1 MLNWLPRTT
10 LLLGETFNKEDFMF
24 GNRSLT
30 TSNRN
35 DQFLSPFNSL
45 RDDLLDL
52 FDDFSL
58 GLTPSTRIG
67 REFVPRIEIKDLGNA
82 YVVSAEVPGMNDKD
96 MNVTI
101 KENCLI
107 LEGEKKEEHKEDKG
121 GISRSE
127 FSYGSFYRMI
137 PLSDDIDAEKVSA
150 TYTNGVLKVTVDKL
164 PEAQRMSKKI
174 PISTEEGKAG
184 KTIETKSEKSQD
196 ANQKQS
202 TKH

>member
-1 MLNWLPRTT
+1 
-10 LLLGETFNKEDFMF
+10 MF

-35 DQFLSPFNSL
+35 DQFLSPFNTL

-58 GLTPSTRIG
+58 GLSPRIGLATRIG
-67 REFVPRIEIKDLGNA
+67 NEFVPRIEIKDKGDA

-107 LEGEKKEEHKEDKG
+107 LEGEKKEEHTEDRG

-127 FSYGSFYRMI
+127 FNYGSFYRMI
-137 PLSDDIDAEKVSA
+137 PLSEDIDADKVVASYA
-150 TYTNGVLKVTVDKL
+150 NGVLKVTVDKV
-164 PEAQRMSKKI
+164 PEAQRLSKKI
-174 PISTEEGKAG
+174 PISTEGKAG
-184 KTIETKSEKSQD
+184 KTIETKSEKSE
-196 ANQKQS
+196 KV
-202 TKH
+202 KH